1 MPAELHVAFYF
12 TGMVV
17 WALIGFGVVGF
28 VAWQLFQRFMEMI
41 DNGDGG

>member
-17 WALIGFGVVGF
+17 WALIGFGVVGWAVWRMF
-28 VAWQLFQRFMEMI
+28 VYFADRI
-41 DNGDGG
+41 D